1 MGFRTSYEWDAFIVG
16 SVIICYVRKQ
26 EFPAGGASWLWNRI
40 MRRTPATGYAPAA
53 NVQVGY
59 LGSAFDVSLPRCPS
73 CGLTM
78 IPKSLAEGKMAEV
91 EALLEDK

>member
-1 MGFRTSYEWDAFIVG
+1 MAME
-16 SVIICYVRKQ
+16 
-26 EFPAGGASWLWNRI
+26 PN
-40 MRRTPATGYAPAA
+40 YAPDPGDWVCTRCQSPLEQVK
-53 NVQVGY
+53 VQVGY

>member
-1 MGFRTSYEWDAFIVG
+1 M
-16 SVIICYVRKQ
+16 C
-26 EFPAGGASWLWNRI
+26 RI
-40 MRRTPATGYAPAA
+40 PATGYVPVANAPLEQVK
-53 NVQVGY
+53 VQVGY

>member
-1 MGFRTSYEWDAFIVG
+1 
-16 SVIICYVRKQ
+16 
-26 EFPAGGASWLWNRI
+26 
-40 MRRTPATGYAPAA
+40 MRRTPATGYVPAA
-53 NVQVGY
+53 NA
-59 LGSAFDVSLPRCPS
+59 LWSRSKFDVSLPRCPS

>member
-1 MGFRTSYEWDAFIVG
+1 MAME
-16 SVIICYVRKQ
+16 
-26 EFPAGGASWLWNRI
+26 PN
-40 MRRTPATGYAPAA
+40 YAPDP
-53 NVQVGY
+53 
-59 LGSAFDVSLPRCPS
+59 FDVSLPRCPS

>member
-1 MGFRTSYEWDAFIVG
+1 MAME
-16 SVIICYVRKQ
+16 
-26 EFPAGGASWLWNRI
+26 PN
-40 MRRTPATGYAPAA
+40 YAPDPRRLGMHPLQCPLEQVK
-53 NVQVGY
+53 VQVGY

>member
-1 MGFRTSYEWDAFIVG
+1 MCESRNSRQEDHHGYGTELCAGPRRLG
-16 SVIICYVRKQ
+16 S
-26 EFPAGGASWLWNRI
+26 
-40 MRRTPATGYAPAA
+40 TAA
-53 NVQVGY
+53 NALWSRFKVQVGY

>member
-1 MGFRTSYEWDAFIVG
+1 MAMEPRYEPDPGDWVCARCGVPLEQ
-16 SVIICYVRKQ
+16 VR
-26 EFPAGGASWLWNRI
+26 
-40 MRRTPATGYAPAA
+40 
-53 NVQVGY
+53 VQVGY

-91 EALLEDK
+91 EALLEDKWSPSMSLGCSARRRTAVCGPAVRL

>member
-1 MGFRTSYEWDAFIVG
+1 MCESRNS
-16 SVIICYVRKQ
+16 RQ
-26 EFPAGGASWLWNRI
+26 EDHHGYGTELCAGP
-40 MRRTPATGYAPAA
+40 RRLGMYPLQCPLEQVK
-53 NVQVGY
+53 VQVGY

>member
-1 MGFRTSYEWDAFIVG
+1 MSGMPFIMG

-26 EFPAGGASWLWNRI
+26 EFPAGGSSWLWEPN
-40 MRRTPATGYAPAA
+40 YAPDPGDWYVPAA
-53 NVQVGY
+53 NALWSRSSSGLY